1 MALKVRSE
9 VEYKNANVHN
19 LFHLPHSGLLFSTM
33 APSVNGHGI
42 MPSSHINGD
51 SDKSSIKYP
60 HDYVDWDPSLKPKS
74 YQIKGTDPNSK
85 VLFRDV
91 SILDSTGR
99 EPYRG
104 DVYIEGNVTARVG
117 VTGVKC

>member
-1 MALKVRSE
+1 MALVVRSR
-9 VEYKNANVHN
+9 VEYKNANVHD
-19 LFHLPHSGLLFSTM
+19 LFSLAYSGLLFSTM
-33 APSVNGHGI
+33 APSVNGYGI
-42 MPSSHINGD
+42 MASSRMNGD

-60 HDYVDWDPSLKPKS
+60 HDSVNWDPSLKPKS

-104 DVYIEGNVTARVG
+104 DVYIEGNVAARVE
-117 VTGVKC
+117 VTDVKC